1 MAIELFDIEVVLWNA
16 LLKLCFKTTELAN
29 FDQLNSR
36 RIFGGNKMN
45 FKNTKEVIVN
55 HRPRNI
61 NLFHFLHRCHGLGDL
76 KESLSPMFSVFVFSC
91 SRHVF
96 VTPISAI

>member
-29 FDQLNSR
+29 FDQLTSR

-76 KESLSPMFSVFVFSC
+76 KESLSPMFSVFLFSC

-96 VTPISAI
+96 VTPIAAR